1 MVPMIGSIC
10 KGSIGICQLPRA
22 WWKAVPRLVGLLD
35 PSYPDN
41 SDGLDT
47 WCLQSRET
55 RTPASFRRGRKS
67 STLETSSTLCRPART
82 PPIRVHADVKSL
94 F

>member
-1 MVPMIGSIC
+1 MVLMIGSIC

-22 WWKAVPRLVGLLD
+22 WWKAVPRRVGPLD

-47 WCLQSRET
+47 WCLQS
-55 RTPASFRRGRKS
+55 SGDQNS
-67 STLETSSTLCRPART
+67 SKFPSGS
-82 PPIRVHADVKSL
+82 KK
-94 F
+94 